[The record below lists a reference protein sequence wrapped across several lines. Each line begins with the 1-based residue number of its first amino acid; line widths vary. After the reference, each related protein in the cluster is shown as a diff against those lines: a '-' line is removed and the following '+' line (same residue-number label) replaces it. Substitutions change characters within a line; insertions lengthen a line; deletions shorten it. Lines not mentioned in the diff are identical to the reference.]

1 MKKISQSAD
10 AAPNERPKTMS
21 EKLTIEQKLAKRRIH
36 KPGVLYSII
45 CPVFSKVVCGK
56 YNIHVSFKADPRKD
70 DRPHILIANH
80 ASRLDYMFTGMP
92 LLPKKYNFVVGHNE
106 LYRSHLHTILS
117 ILQVIPKRNF
127 VADIY
132 CIKQIKRVIS
142 EGGNICIM
150 PEGMSS
156 ISGHNQPVMIGT
168 GKLIKHLGVPVYYA
182 IISGGYLTSTKYCL
196 DDRLGQ
202 VDVVFDLMFS
212 PEEIKTISADEI
224 EATMDRLLYHD
235 DYEWNLK
242 ERHKFASHG
251 QIAKD
256 LHTLLWKCP
265 RCGAEHKML
274 GEGDTIKCL
283 ACGNGATIT
292 EDYEMHPFDEGCV
305 IPRTQTAWFDWE
317 RAQVK
322 EEIRDPEFKLT
333 QKVKLG
339 TLPKY
344 EYLKDEKTSEI
355 VGEGVITLDHT
366 GLSYDGTRDGAQF
379 HYHADIKDIPT
390 YGMCTDVSRFYT
402 FCGGEFLE
410 FYPDEPVV
418 EKWFMATEEL
428 HRLHGG
434 KWRDFEAKQ

>member
-1 MKKISQSAD
+1 MA
-10 AAPNERPKTMS
+10 
-21 EKLTIEQKLAKRRIH
+21 EKLTTEQKLMKRKVH

-45 CPVFSKVVCGK
+45 CPVFKKFVCGK
-56 YNIHVSFKADPRKD
+56 YNIHPTFKVDPRKD
-70 DRPHILIANH
+70 DRPHLLIANH
-80 ASRLDYMFTGMP
+80 ASRLDYMFTGMQ

-106 LYRSHLHTILS
+106 FYRSHLHAILS

-127 VADIY
+127 VADVY
-132 CIKQIKRVIS
+132 CIKQIKRVLS
-142 EGGNICIM
+142 EGSNVCIM

-168 GKLIKHLGVPVYYA
+168 GKFIKHLGVPVYYA

-196 DDRLGQ
+196 DDRLGR
-202 VDVVFDLMFS
+202 VDVVFDKFMDVD
-212 PEEIKTISADEI
+212 EIKTLSADEI
-224 EATMDRLLYHD
+224 EAKMDKVLYHD

-242 ERHKFASHG
+242 ERVQYKTNG

-265 RCGAEHKML
+265 KCGAEFKMK

-283 ACGNGATIT
+283 ACGSGARIT
-292 EDYEMHPFDEGCV
+292 DDYEMHPLYEGCV

-322 EEIRDPEFKLT
+322 EEIKDPAFKLT
-333 QKVKLG
+333 QKVQLG

-344 EYLKDEKTSEI
+344 GYLKDEKTSEI
-355 VGEGVITLDHT
+355 VGEGVITLDHS
-366 GLSYDGTRDGAQF
+366 GLSYDGTRDGAEY
-379 HYHADIKDIPT
+379 HYHASYHADIKDIPT
-390 YGMCTDVSRFYT
+390 YGMSTDVSRFYT

-410 FYPDEPVV
+410 FYPEEPVV

-428 HRLHGG
+428 HRMHGG
-434 KWRDFEAKQ
+434 KWRDFVK